1 MARKV
6 GQIDRIGHDYKVVL
20 PNGPDLDRVP
30 PFLISGSQGSSHCSL
45 WLQQSLWLPWPPRP
59 YYRFDFNFS
68 LVACSAVDLSI
79 SASWRTWCSR
89 V

>member
-30 PFLISGSQGSSHCSL
+30 PFLISGSQGSSHL
-45 WLQQSLWLPWPPRP
+45 HVVAPTV
-59 YYRFDFNFS
+59 
-68 LVACSAVDLSI
+68 LVASLALP
-79 SASWRTWCSR
+79 
-89 V
+89 

>member
-30 PFLISGSQGSSHCSL
+30 PFLISVSQGSSHCSL
-45 WLQQSLWLPWPPRP
+45 WLQLSLWLPWPFP
-59 YYRFDFNFS
+59 DS
-68 LVACSAVDLSI
+68 ITVSI
-79 SASWRTWCSR
+79 SISPS
-89 V
+89 